1 MNPIS
6 KNVSIGT
13 IGELLVQTRLLQ
25 YDVQAAPPIKDS
37 GNDLIALRGTTIK
50 AIQVKTRTD
59 PSFSAYDLPKFY
71 HLVAFVY
78 LVGEDHELYLD
89 RSEVF
94 IVPKEYIGIVPLSV
108 DALGDFRL
116 TRDWINQLF
125 PPMPE

>member
-6 KNVSIGT
+6 KNVSTGT

-59 PSFSAYDLPKFY
+59 PYFSADDLPELY
-71 HLVAFVY
+71 HLVAYVY
-78 LVGEDHELYLD
+78 LVGEDFDIYLD

-94 IVPKEYIGIVPLSV
+94 LVPQDLIGLI
-108 DALGDFRL
+108 
-116 TRDWINQLF
+116 
-125 PPMPE
+125 